1 MLDPLFITKLIVLE
15 QENSLREFER
25 RQLYWQLQ
33 RSKPDRLQ
41 QAIALI
47 QTFARR
53 WQANAQSPP
62 TSLAINKCCQE
73 F

>member
-47 QTFARR
+47 QAFARR
-53 WQANAQSPP
+53 WQANRQSCP
-62 TSLAINKCCQE
+62 TRLAINKCCQE

>member
-1 MLDPLFITKLIVLE
+1 MLNPLFITKLLVLE

-41 QAIALI
+41 QVVALMK
-47 QTFARR
+47 TFARR
-53 WQANAQSPP
+53 WQANGQSRP
-62 TSLAINKCCQE
+62 TCPAINKCRQE